1 MMTLT
6 KTEIKKIIE
15 NLRDLKESFKINIK
29 QDNYTVATEF
39 EITNKI
45 NLILSDSDYKENNL
59 NEFQLSIT
67 KQLENLPENAE
78 QNDLTTDEFIIEET
92 IYLNLRNSNKKLFE
106 SFDRQIDEII
116 NNFTKEFTMIK

>member
-78 QNDLTTDEFIIEET
+78 QNDLTTDEFIIDET

>member
-1 MMTLT
+1 M
-6 KTEIKKIIE
+6 K
-15 NLRDLKESFKINIK
+15 
-29 QDNYTVATEF
+29 
-39 EITNKI
+39 ITNKI

-67 KQLENLPENAE
+67 KQLEILPENAE
-78 QNDLTTDEFIIEET
+78 QNDLTTDEFIIDET

>member
-1 MMTLT
+1 MTLT

-78 QNDLTTDEFIIEET
+78 QNDLTTDEFIIDET

>member
-1 MMTLT
+1 MTLT

-15 NLRDLKESFKINIK
+15 NLRDVKEQFKISIK
-29 QDNYTVATEF
+29 MRNFSVNTEH

-45 NLILSDSDYKENNL
+45 NLIIEESDD
-59 NEFQLSIT
+59 NEFNLSIT

-78 QNDLTTDEFIIEET
+78 ENDLTTDEFIIDEI
-92 IYLNLRNSNKKLFE
+92 IYLNLKNSDKKLIE

>member
-1 MMTLT
+1 MTLT